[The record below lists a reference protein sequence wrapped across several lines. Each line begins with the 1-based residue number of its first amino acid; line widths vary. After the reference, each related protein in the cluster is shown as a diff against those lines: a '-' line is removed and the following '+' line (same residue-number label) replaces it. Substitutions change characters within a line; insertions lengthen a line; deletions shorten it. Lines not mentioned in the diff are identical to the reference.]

1 MPGEILGSQF
11 KYGASA
17 QDAPL
22 DKSYIPCDVD
32 IVMCHGGA
40 GSRRN
45 SYDAEGAMSG
55 RDGPTIG
62 LEWPARE
69 VTSLWI
75 RSDVAVD

>member
-1 MPGEILGSQF
+1 
-11 KYGASA
+11 
-17 QDAPL
+17 
-22 DKSYIPCDVD
+22 
-32 IVMCHGGA
+32 
-40 GSRRN
+40 
-45 SYDAEGAMSG
+45 MSG